1 MEQDLQELVEL
12 ERLGWQSLC
21 DGTGSAF
28 YERLMTEDGLM
39 VLNNGMTMTRLEV
52 ADALQ
57 SAPPWASFRID
68 NPRLVFANDV
78 VAVLVYRGT
87 GFRTGGDEFVAVM
100 SSTYVKQAGGWR
112 LALYQQTP
120 VSPA

>member
-1 MEQDLQELVEL
+1 MDHNIDDLLEL

-28 YERLMTEDGLM
+28 YERAMAEDGLM
-39 VLNNGMTMTRLEV
+39 VLAGGMTMRRDEV
-52 ADALQ
+52 AAALQ

-68 NPRLVFANDV
+68 DPRVISV
-78 VAVLVYRGT
+78 SEQVAILVYLGT
-87 GFRTGGDEFVAVM
+87 GFRTEGDAFVAVM
-100 SSTYVKQAGGWR
+100 SSTYLKQDAGWR

-120 VSPA
+120 VSSA